1 MKKII
6 YSIIAGFGM
15 LSIAS
20 CSGMLDTDGASD
32 TSRMVVDPNLNQKTD
47 SVSFAY
53 GVMEAMQQLADQYFL
68 QNEMRGELSAP
79 TSKATTHLKELA
91 SFSVSEENKYDSVY
105 LYYKVINNCNYYL
118 ANRDTTLYTG
128 SDNVVINEYV
138 AMAAYRAWAY
148 LQLTTHYGDVPYIT
162 EPVSTV
168 SQINAQTAN
177 TDKMTILASQA
188 EYLQTLK
195 NRCSEDQIQVPY
207 YRNAFSIGKLNWANT
222 NKQMNPSQCFV
233 PLNVVLGDLYLE
245 LGRYLEAATCYY
257 QFLRYRGKKSPL
269 YLDVNNSNT
278 REPQD
283 GYTYEWPIPNTN
295 TDIALTNGRSAWDV
309 IFMDQST
316 SVPSDIEVISY
327 IPSAVNYMRGRIF
340 ELPELFGYDYYGTT
354 DNRISNYRIWGC
366 PQTTEIQIAPSVTYK
381 DMSEN
386 APYYY
391 ITREQ
396 RIYNG
401 DPADPTSGTKV
412 YVGDKKNI
420 GDGRANMISGG
431 RTTATSSYVYVQK
444 PSTGYV
450 YLYRMSTVF
459 LRLAEALNRAGYPD
473 LAFYILKTGFGSND
487 IGKYLARKYEAGVG
501 GSPFPEK
508 YYFISEKSYK
518 FLHES
523 SVGMLTEADSV
534 YFLNYYIPRNNK
546 AKPAMVGIHFHGA
559 GAVDDGAR
567 WMSAYNYKDVV
578 EERIEKIRGDFGLA
592 ASATYSEEEY
602 INAVEDLLCDEYA
615 MEFAFEGTRFS
626 DLLRIARHKNMAG
639 GFGGNFGDTWL
650 SKKLENNASG
660 ITTQNCYLPFK

>member
-6 YSIIAGFGM
+6 YSIIAGFG
-15 LSIAS
+15 LFSIVS

-68 QNEMRGELSAP
+68 QNEIRGDLSIP

-138 AMAAYRAWAY
+138 AMAAFRAWAY
-148 LQLTTHYGDVPYIT
+148 LQLTTHYGDVPYVT

-168 SQINAQTAN
+168 SQINAQTAK

-188 EYLQTLK
+188 DYLQALK

-207 YRNAFSIGKLNWANT
+207 YRSSFSIGKLNWNT
-222 NKQMNPSQCFV
+222 SINKQMNPSQCFV

-257 QFLRYRGKKSPL
+257 QFLRYRGKSSPL
-269 YLDVNNSNT
+269 NLFINNSNT
-278 REPQD
+278 RQPQD

-295 TDIALTNGRSAWDV
+295 TNITLTNGRSNWDA
-309 IFMDQST
+309 IFMRGDGT
-316 SVPSDIEVISY
+316 APDATEIISY

-354 DNRISNYRIWGC
+354 GNRISNYRIWGC
-366 PQTTEIQIAPSVTYK
+366 PQTTEIQVAPSATYK

-391 ITREQ
+391 ITRDQQEFVT
-396 RIYNG
+396 G
-401 DPADPTSGTKV
+401 SKV
-412 YVGDKKNI
+412 FVGDKKNI
-420 GDGRANMISGG
+420 GDGRANMISAG
-431 RTTATSSYVYVQK
+431 RTAATSSNIYVQK
-444 PSTGYV
+444 PSTGYI
-450 YLYRMSTVF
+450 YLYRLSTVF

-473 LAFYILKTGFGSND
+473 LAFYILKTGFGSNN
-487 IGKYLARKYEAGVG
+487 IGNYLARKYKAGE
-501 GSPFPEK
+501 SPFPEK

-523 SVGMLTEADSV
+523 SVSMLAEADSV
-534 YFLNYYIPRNNK
+534 YFLNWNIKSGDNFIPM
-546 AKPAMVGIHFHGA
+546 MVGIHFHGA

-578 EERIEKIRGDFGLA
+578 EERIDKIRGYFGLA
-592 ASATYSEEEY
+592 AGTAYSEEEY

-639 GFGGNFGDTWL
+639 SFGGTFGDTWL
-650 SKKLENNASG
+650 SKKLENNAAG

>member
-6 YSIIAGFGM
+6 YSIIAGFG
-15 LSIAS
+15 LFCITS

-32 TSRMVVDPNLNQKTD
+32 SSRIVVDPELNQKSD

-68 QNEMRGELSAP
+68 QNEMRGDMSAP

-91 SFSVSEENKYDSVY
+91 SFSVGQENKYDSVY

-118 ANRDTTLYTG
+118 AHRDTTLYTG

-138 AMAAYRAWAY
+138 AIASYRAWAY
-148 LQLTTHYGDVPYIT
+148 LQLTTQYGDVPYVT

-177 TDKMTILASQA
+177 TDKMAILASQA
-188 EYLQTLK
+188 DYLQALK
-195 NRCSEDQIQVPY
+195 NRCSEDQIQVPS
-207 YRNAFSIGKLNWANT
+207 YRQSNQYFSIGRMNWNT
-222 NKQMNPSQCFV
+222 SINKFINPKHCFI
-233 PLNVVLGDLYLE
+233 PLNIILGDLYLE
-245 LGRYLEAATCYY
+245 MGRYMEAATCYY
-257 QFLRYRGKKSPL
+257 QYLRYLGKGSL
-269 YLDVNNSNT
+269 LNLDVNHSNT
-278 REPQD
+278 RQPQD

-295 TDIALTNGRSAWDV
+295 TDITLTNGQAKWDV
-309 IFMDQST
+309 IFMDPST
-316 SVPSDIEVISY
+316 YLPDPWEVISY
-327 IPSAVNYMRGRIF
+327 IPSAVNFMRGRIN

-354 DNRISNYRIWGC
+354 GNRISNYRIWGC
-366 PQTTEIQIAPSVTYK
+366 PQTTEIQIGPSATYK
-381 DMSEN
+381 EMSEN

-391 ITREQ
+391 ITKDQ
-396 RIYNG
+396 QVYNATPG
-401 DPADPTSGTKV
+401 DPTSGTKV

-420 GDGRANMISGG
+420 GDGRANMISAG
-431 RTTATSSYVYVQK
+431 RTAANSSYVYVQK

-450 YLYRMSTVF
+450 YLYRLSTIF

-487 IGKYLARKYEAGVG
+487 IGKYLARKYEAGV
-501 GSPFPEK
+501 SPFPEN
-508 YYFISEKSYK
+508 YYFISEKSYQ
-518 FLHES
+518 FLHNS
-523 SVGMLTEADSV
+523 NVSMLTEPDST
-534 YFLNYYIPRNNK
+534 YFLNSASK
-546 AKPAMVGIHFHGA
+546 HMVGIHFHGA
-559 GAVDDGAR
+559 GAVDDGAT

-578 EERIEKIRGDFGLA
+578 EERIDKIRTDFGLA
-592 ASATYSEEEY
+592 AGATYSEEEY

-639 GFGGNFGDTWL
+639 NFGGAFGDTWL
-650 SKKLENNASG
+650 SKKLNNNAAG

>member
-6 YSIIAGFGM
+6 YSIIAGFG
-15 LSIAS
+15 LFSITS

-68 QNEMRGELSAP
+68 QNEMRGDMAVP

-91 SFSVSEENKYDSVY
+91 AFSVSEENKYDSVY

-118 ANRDTTLYTG
+118 AHRDTALYTG
-128 SDNVVINEYV
+128 AGNVVINEYV

-148 LQLTTHYGDVPYIT
+148 LQLTTHYGDVPYVT

-188 EYLQTLK
+188 DYLQALK
-195 NRCSEDQIQVPY
+195 NRCGEDQIQVPY
-207 YRNAFSIGKLNWANT
+207 YQDHIDVGKLNWNSSI
-222 NKQMNPSQCFV
+222 NKRVVPSMCFV

-245 LGRYLEAATCYY
+245 LGRYEEAATCYY
-257 QFLRYRGKKSPL
+257 HYLRYLAKGGIDKIG
-269 YLDVNNSNT
+269 NNHSNT
-278 REPQD
+278 RQPQD
-283 GYTYEWPIPNTN
+283 GYTYEFPIPNTR
-295 TDIALTNGRSAWDV
+295 TEIDGRLTNGRALWDA
-309 IFMDQST
+309 IFVNSNNYPDQT
-316 SVPSDIEVISY
+316 GIVSY

-340 ELPELFGYDYYGTT
+340 ELPEIFGYDYYGTT
-354 DNRISNYRIWGC
+354 GRRISNYRIWGC
-366 PQTTEIQIAPSVTYK
+366 PQNTEVQVAPSAAYT

-391 ITREQ
+391 TTNERKSFNTGSLLES
-396 RIYNG
+396 Y
-401 DPADPTSGTKV
+401 V
-412 YVGDKKNI
+412 YIGDKKNI
-420 GDGRANMISGG
+420 GDGRANMISKGSSQ
-431 RTTATSSYVYVQK
+431 TTSSLVYTQK

-450 YLYRMSTVF
+450 YLYRMTTVY

-473 LAFYILKTGFGSND
+473 LAFYILKQGFGSNE
-487 IGKYLARKYEAGVG
+487 IGRFLAKKYVAGEP
-501 GSPFPEK
+501 SFPEK
-508 YYFISEKSYK
+508 YYFISDKSYNY
-518 FLHES
+518 LHNGGVS
-523 SVGMLTEADSV
+523 MLLEADSV
-534 YFLNYYIPRNNK
+534 YFLNIATEPL
-546 AKPAMVGIHFHGA
+546 VGIHFHGA
-559 GAVDDGAR
+559 GAVKDGTT

-578 EERIEKIRGDFGLA
+578 EERIEKIRGDFGLPTGA
-592 ASATYSEEEY
+592 YSEEEY

-615 MEFAFEGTRFS
+615 MEFAFEGTRFT

-639 GFGGNFGDTWL
+639 SFGGTFGDTWL
-650 SKKLENNASG
+650 SKKLENNAAG

>member
-6 YSIIAGFGM
+6 YSIIAGFG
-15 LSIAS
+15 LFCITS

-32 TSRMVVDPNLNQKTD
+32 TSRMVVDPDLNQKSD

-68 QNEMRGELSAP
+68 QNEMRGDMSAP
-79 TSKATTHLKELA
+79 TSKATTHLRELA
-91 SFSVSEENKYDSVY
+91 SFSISEENKYDSVY

-118 ANRDTTLYTG
+118 AHRDTALYTG

-138 AMAAYRAWAY
+138 AIASYRAWAY
-148 LQLTTHYGDVPYIT
+148 LQLTTQYGDVPYVT

-177 TDKMTILASQA
+177 TDKMAILAGQA
-188 EYLQTLK
+188 DYLQALK
-195 NRCSEDQIQVPY
+195 NRCSEDQLQVPTY
-207 YRNAFSIGKLNWANT
+207 QDKTFSIGRVNWDKSLNRMLLVS
-222 NKQMNPSQCFV
+222 KCFI

-245 LGRYLEAATCYY
+245 LGRYKEAAECYY
-257 QFLRYRGKKSPL
+257 QYLRYLAKGGITKIK
-269 YLDVNNSNT
+269 NNYSNT
-278 REPQD
+278 RQPQD

-295 TDIALTNGRSAWDV
+295 TDITLTNGQAIWDG
-309 IFMDQST
+309 IFT
-316 SVPSDIEVISY
+316 SYKEVVSC
-327 IPSAVNYMRGRIF
+327 IPSAVNYLRGHIS
-340 ELPELFGYDYYGTT
+340 ELPGLFGYDYYGTT
-354 DNRISNYRIWGC
+354 GNRISQYRLTAC
-366 PQTTEIQIAPSVTYK
+366 PQTTEIQIAPSATYK
-381 DMSEN
+381 EMSEK

-391 ITREQ
+391 ITRNQ
-396 RIYNG
+396 KIYNG
-401 DPADPTSGTKV
+401 DPSDPTTGTKV
-412 YVGDKKNI
+412 YVGDKTNI
-420 GDGRANMISGG
+420 GDGRANMISAG
-431 RTTATSSYVYVQK
+431 RTAATSSCVYVQK
-444 PSTGYV
+444 PSDGFV
-450 YLYRMSTVF
+450 YIYRLSTVY

-487 IGKYLARKYEAGVG
+487 IGKYLARKYEAGV
-501 GSPFPEK
+501 SPFPEN

-523 SVGMLTEADSV
+523 NVSLLVEADSV
-534 YFLNYYIPRNNK
+534 YFLNSGSK
-546 AKPAMVGIHFHGA
+546 ELVGIHFHGA
-559 GAVDDGAR
+559 GAVDDGAT

-578 EERIEKIRGDFGLA
+578 EERIDKIRTDFGLA
-592 ASATYSEEEY
+592 AGAYSEEEY

-639 GFGGNFGDTWL
+639 NFGGAFGDTWL
-650 SKKLENNASG
+650 SKKLENNAAG